1 MMKYAVMALALCA
14 CAHASPI
21 DLDSAVSEPRLLF
34 STNSSLSSVVPDYRA
49 VLAFIAIGLF
59 IAAMVLRDGG
69 DLGLPAGSAYDRY
82 SQGYGQG
89 YSGYAGQDFQA
100 RYGVSNLA
108 TKLTQLEKAFKK
120 YEVETEECQM
130 FIACEAAQTKKLAQ
144 NVTVLKIVSQILNA
158 QGDDSKINPKVL
170 GAFKNGAYAHE
181 RQIENT
187 CEPLRKICYAAHN
200 AAQN

>member
-1 MMKYAVMALALCA
+1 MKYAVMALALCA

-21 DLDSAVSEPRLLF
+21 DLDSEVSEPRLLF

-89 YSGYAGQDFQA
+89 YGYAGNDGFQA

-108 TKLTQLEKAFKK
+108 T
-120 YEVETEECQM
+120 
-130 FIACEAAQTKKLAQ
+130 
-144 NVTVLKIVSQILNA
+144 
-158 QGDDSKINPKVL
+158 
-170 GAFKNGAYAHE
+170 
-181 RQIENT
+181 
-187 CEPLRKICYAAHN
+187 
-200 AAQN
+200 